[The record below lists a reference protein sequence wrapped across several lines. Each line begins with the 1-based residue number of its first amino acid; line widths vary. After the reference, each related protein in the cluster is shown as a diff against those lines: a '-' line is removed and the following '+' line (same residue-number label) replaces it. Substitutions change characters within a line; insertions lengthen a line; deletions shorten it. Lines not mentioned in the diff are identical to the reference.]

1 MLQSRQFPETR
12 ASLLSRLREDGPGQS
27 AWREF
32 FDRYAPAVFR
42 VSRLRGLDEPDA
54 DDLVQQVMLAVSEH
68 IKRFEYDRDR
78 GRFRQ
83 WVRTIAERKIAD
95 HYRKARPTVAQDTAL
110 LESRADDR
118 PTLEELWDQ
127 EWQLQ
132 DMLWCLD
139 QVSADI
145 SPRRMEAFRMYVLD
159 GRPVREIAGQL
170 SMTEGYVYVTRYYVL
185 GQLRKRMADLER
197 DR

>member
-12 ASLLSRLREDGPGQS
+12 LSLLSRLREDGPGQS

-42 VSRLRGLDEPDA
+42 VSRLRGLNEQDA

-95 HYRKARPTVAQDTAL
+95 HYRRARPTVSQDTAI
-110 LESRADDR
+110 LESKADDR
-118 PTLEELWDQ
+118 PTPEELWEQ

-159 GRPVREIAGQL
+159 GLSAHEIAGQL
-170 SMTEGYVYVTRYYVL
+170 SMSEGHVYVTRYHVL
-185 GQLRKRMADLER
+185 GQLRKRMAALER
-197 DR
+197 DL